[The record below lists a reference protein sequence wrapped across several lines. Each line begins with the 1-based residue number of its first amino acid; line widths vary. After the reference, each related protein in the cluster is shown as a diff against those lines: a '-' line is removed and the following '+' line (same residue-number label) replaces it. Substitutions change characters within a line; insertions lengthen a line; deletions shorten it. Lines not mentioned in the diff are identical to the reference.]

1 MRDRSLGVFLYSD
14 AFSGKDLEDTAQR
27 VEGLGYE
34 TLWYVE
40 ALSWEIFACG
50 THLLAS
56 TSTLEVG
63 AGIAN
68 IYARD
73 PMATVQGGRSLHEF
87 SGGRYILGLGV
98 SHDSLVKE
106 VRGHEYRKPLTYM
119 RQYLD
124 RMDLAR
130 PLLPGEDPPMVLAAL
145 GPKMVSLGGERTQGV
160 LPFNCPPEHTAA
172 ARNALGTEPWLI
184 TGQHVCWCE
193 NPSQARAIA
202 RSALRFYTDQPN
214 YFRNWFRYGFDESD
228 IRGGLSD
235 RLVDRLV
242 AWGSL
247 SQIQDRINEH
257 LDAGATQV
265 AINAI
270 SYDSDGQP
278 RVPKLYGQEFNY
290 ACIPDWNLL
299 EELAP

>member
-106 VRGHEYRKPLTYM
+106 ARGHEYRKPLTYM
-119 RQYLD
+119 KQYLD

-130 PLLPGEDPPMVLAAL
+130 PLLPGRL
-145 GPKMVSLGGERTQGV
+145 
-160 LPFNCPPEHTAA
+160 
-172 ARNALGTEPWLI
+172 
-184 TGQHVCWCE
+184 
-193 NPSQARAIA
+193 
-202 RSALRFYTDQPN
+202 RSGRD
-214 YFRNWFRYGFDESD
+214 
-228 IRGGLSD
+228 
-235 RLVDRLV
+235 
-242 AWGSL
+242 
-247 SQIQDRINEH
+247 
-257 LDAGATQV
+257 
-265 AINAI
+265 
-270 SYDSDGQP
+270 
-278 RVPKLYGQEFNY
+278 
-290 ACIPDWNLL
+290 
-299 EELAP
+299 